1 MRDAAA
7 ILNLSSPFRAD
18 GAEFGLVFYFQDGG
32 LRERSV
38 CQKGLLYFAK
48 RNETKRNE
56 TKRNETNKPELK

>member
-38 CQKGLLYFAK
+38 CQK
-48 RNETKRNE
+48 
-56 TKRNETNKPELK
+56 